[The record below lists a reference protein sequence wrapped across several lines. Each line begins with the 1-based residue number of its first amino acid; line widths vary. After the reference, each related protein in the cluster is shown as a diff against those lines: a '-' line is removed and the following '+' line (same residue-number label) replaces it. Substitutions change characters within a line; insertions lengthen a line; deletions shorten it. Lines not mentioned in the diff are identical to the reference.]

1 MKKRVIFLDRD
12 GTLIKEPPDDYQVD
26 SLEKLEFLPG
36 VFRNLYKLRQYTDY
50 ELVVISNQD
59 GMGTPSFPED
69 DFKLPH
75 DKFISAFKNEGVSF
89 DAVHIDPSLPAEQSP
104 NRKPGTG
111 MLSGYIQ
118 GDYDLENSFVIGDRI
133 TDIELAKNLGSKAIV
148 YGDQEM
154 MEMLREKGLSTHIA
168 LVSDDWDN
176 IYRFIRADLRK
187 SRVKRV
193 TGETE
198 ITVEVSLDGEGR
210 TDISTG
216 LGFFD
221 HMLDQ
226 LGRHGGLDLMVK
238 ATGDLNVDEHHTI
251 EDTALALGEAILEAL
266 GNKKGVE
273 RYSFVLPMDDAL
285 ATVALDFGGRSWIE
299 WNVDF
304 SREMIGDVPTE
315 MFFHFFK
322 SFSDAA
328 KCNLNIQATGKNE
341 HHKIESV
348 FKGFA
353 KAIKKAAMLD
363 PDSNRLPTTK
373 GKL

>member
-36 VFRNLYKLRQYTDY
+36 VFRNLYKLVQYTDY
-50 ELVVISNQD
+50 ELVIVTNQD
-59 GMGTPSFPED
+59 GMGTTSFPED
-69 DFKLPH
+69 EFNLPH
-75 DKFISAFKNEGVSF
+75 DKFITAFENEGVSF
-89 DAVHIDPSLPAEQSP
+89 DAVLIDPSLPEDESP

-111 MLSGYIQ
+111 MLTDYLK

-133 TDIELAKNLGSKAIV
+133 TDVELAKNLGSRAIV

-154 MEMLREKGLSTHIA
+154 IEMLQEKGLSTHIS

-176 IYRFIRADLRK
+176 IYRFIRADLRRSK
-187 SRVKRV
+187 VKRV

-210 TDISTG
+210 TEISTG

-251 EDTALALGEAILEAL
+251 EDTAISLGEALLEAL
-266 GNKKGVE
+266 GNKKGIE

>member
-36 VFRNLYKLRQYTDY
+36 VFRNLYKIRQYTDY

-69 DFKLPH
+69 KFNLPH
-75 DKFISAFKNEGVSF
+75 DKFITAFKNEGVTF

-111 MLSGYIQ
+111 MLTAYME
-118 GDYDLENSFVIGDRI
+118 GDYDLKNSFVIGDRI
-133 TDIELAKNLGSKAIV
+133 TDIELAKNLGSRAIV
-148 YGDQEM
+148 YGDQEIV
-154 MEMLREKGLSTHIA
+154 ELLHEKGLSSTA
-168 LVSDDWDN
+168 VLVSNDWDN
-176 IYRFIRADLRK
+176 IYRFIRTDLRR
-187 SRVKRV
+187 SNVKRV

-198 ITVEVSLDGEGR
+198 ITVDLSLDGEGR
-210 TDISTG
+210 TEISTG

-226 LGRHGGLDLMVK
+226 LGRHGGMDLMVK

-251 EDTALALGEAILEAL
+251 EDTAIALGEAVLEAL
-266 GNKKGVE
+266 GNKKGIE

-285 ATVALDFGGRSWIE
+285 ATVALDFGGRPWIE
-299 WNVDF
+299 WKVDF

-328 KCNLNIQATGKNE
+328 RCNLNIEATGENE

-348 FKGFA
+348 FKAFA
-353 KAIKKAAMLD
+353 KALRKAAKLD
-363 PDSNRLPTTK
+363 PENNRLPTTK